1 MMGGTARRGDQ
12 TLTRHDARLTR
23 WWRIAR
29 DPHVPLA
36 RNPLFM
42 MSVLASLV
50 CGALLWGASAYAQSL
65 PLVTVTG
72 NTYSVPV
79 QTLIVLTALTFIP
92 AVLMLMTSFTRILIV
107 FSLVRQALGLTTM
120 PPNLVLVGLAIFLT
134 IFIMKPTVLDPI
146 YDKAYIP
153 YTQKKL
159 SFEAAVAEGAKP
171 LRAFM
176 LKQTRQ
182 DDLALFAKLHGRPI
196 QTREDIPMTVLIPA
210 FAISEIK
217 TGFIIGFMIFLPFLA
232 IDFAVASI
240 LTSLGMV
247 MVSPVMFS
255 LPLKLLIFVMA
266 DGWGILA
273 ASLVESYMVGG

>member
-1 MMGGTARRGDQ
+1 MMGTVRRGDQ

-36 RNPLFM
+36 RNPLFV
-42 MSVLASLV
+42 MSVVASLV

-107 FSLVRQALGLTTM
+107 FSLLRQALGLTTM